1 MIHEMKSA
9 DPLFLLDV
17 IKKIIE
23 NCLDFRK
30 KIMNI
35 SQNKDLEWVEKEIKE
50 AQNPK
55 DFLLIIT
62 QMEFLIKK
70 HQKVIFSYKQF
81 FLNIFQRKKLKWNLY

>member
-1 MIHEMKSA
+1 MSQGMIHEMKSA

-50 AQNPK
+50 AQDPK

-70 HQKVIFSYKQF
+70 HQKVVFSYKQF
-81 FLNIFQRKKLKWNLY
+81 FFLTFFKERS